1 MFNIGYCLELHR
13 SNLPVAGSAYDVCCN
28 MINRLMNLRFHI
40 VRFALLFGLAILFA
54 PHADSQSIYLTSSH
68 EIYPFLKRMEARGLL
83 PEFRDAAKPLSRR
96 VLAGHLKTLEGAA
109 DRMTELERDEY
120 EFLKGEFNYELSTL
134 AGDLEPSEIRWH
146 VISETFPGGI
156 LNLEPN
162 LLVGQTTIGKEYDR
176 VRGQGAKFYG
186 YMFDDIGYYFN
197 FVDYRE
203 VGTAINFGK
212 ANTPDPGVIPTKQL
226 DNQME
231 YNTTEVQLT
240 FHIGAFNFSLEKM
253 QNIWG
258 LERNGNLTFSNKAPS
273 YPQIK
278 LRVPITDWMDFIYL
292 HADLNS
298 DIIDSSRSYYTHSS
312 SIVNYFREV
321 DRLKYMAAHMVE
333 FTPVRGVDVS
343 LGESVVYSDRG
354 PLLIYLIP
362 IMFFKSAEHY
372 DLDKD
377 NVQWFDN
384 LDLNLIRNINL
395 YGSVF
400 IDDLSL
406 DGIFAG
412 REHPNYFGYTVGFQT
427 YDVLLRNLELDLEY
441 TRINPWVYTHKN
453 PATDFTN
460 NGYVMGNWMGQ
471 NADNLF
477 IDLSYRPVR
486 SLVLGGSMKIYRKG
500 GLNDISHQYTSPASP
515 FLYGPLHEERSVGL
529 YTRYQFVRDGF
540 LDARV
545 TTRKTSDE
553 ALNIHGESKLEF
565 SITARYGLW

>member
-1 MFNIGYCLELHR
+1 MSL
-13 SNLPVAGSAYDVCCN
+13 ADDVRDN
-28 MINRLMNLRFHI
+28 EINRPMNFRSHI
-40 VRFALLFGLAILFA
+40 VRFALFLGLVVLFV
-54 PHADSQSIYLTSSH
+54 PRADSQSIYLTPSH
-68 EIYPFLKRMEARGLL
+68 EVYPFLKRMEARGLL
-83 PEFRDAAKPLSRR
+83 PEYRDAAKPLSRR
-96 VLAGHLKTLEGAA
+96 VLAAHLKTLEAA
-109 DRMTELERDEY
+109 VERMSELERDEY

-162 LLVGQTTIGKEYDR
+162 LLFGQTNIGKDYDR
-176 VRGQGAKFYG
+176 VRGQGVKFYG
-186 YMFDDIGYYFN
+186 YIFDDIGYYFN
-197 FVDYRE
+197 FVDNRE
-203 VGTAINFGK
+203 IGTAINFK
-212 ANTPDPGVIPTKQL
+212 KLNTPEPGVIPTNYP
-226 DNQME
+226 DNLAPTLLE
-231 YNTTEVQLT
+231 YNTTEVQFT

-273 YPQIK
+273 YPQVK
-278 LRVPITDWMDFIYL
+278 LRVPVTDWMDFIYC

-298 DIIDSSRSYYTHSS
+298 NIIDSSRSYHTYSS
-312 SIVNYFREV
+312 SMKDFYREV
-321 DRLKYMAAHMVE
+321 DRLKYMAAHMLEV
-333 FTPVRGVDVS
+333 TPVRGVDFS

-372 DLDKD
+372 NLDKD
-377 NVQWFDN
+377 NIQWFGN
-384 LDLNLIRNINL
+384 LDLNLIRNVNV
-395 YGSVF
+395 YGSLF

-406 DGIFAG
+406 DKIWTGE
-412 REHPNYFGYTVGFQT
+412 EHPNYFGYTVGFQT
-427 YDVLLRNLELDLEY
+427 YDVPLRNVELNLEY

-471 NADNLF
+471 NADNLYL
-477 IDLSYRPVR
+477 DLSYKPTR
-486 SLVLGGSMKIYRKG
+486 SVILGGTMQIYRKG
-500 GLNDISHQYTSPASP
+500 GLKDISYQYVLPASP
-515 FLYGPLHEERSVGL
+515 FLYGPLHEERSFGL

-553 ALNIHGESKLEF
+553 ALNIHGDQKLEF

>member
-1 MFNIGYCLELHR
+1 MVMKRRLNI
-13 SNLPVAGSAYDVCCN
+13 A
-28 MINRLMNLRFHI
+28 RF
-40 VRFALLFGLAILFA
+40 VLFFALVILFA
-54 PHADSQSIYLTSSH
+54 THAVSQSIYLTTTH
-68 EIYPFLKRMEARGLL
+68 EVYPFLKRMEARGLL
-83 PEFRDAAKPLSRR
+83 PEYRDAAKPLSRR
-96 VLAGHLKTLEGAA
+96 VLATHLRTLEGAV

-120 EFLKGEFNYELSTL
+120 EFLKGELNYELSTL

-162 LLVGQTTIGKEYDR
+162 LLIGQTNIGKENDR
-176 VRGQGAKFYG
+176 IRGQGAKFYG
-186 YMFDDIGYYFN
+186 YVFDDIGYYFN

-212 ANTPDPGVIPTKQL
+212 VNTPDPGVLPTNNLQNL
-226 DNQME
+226 PRTLLE
-231 YNTTEVQLT
+231 YNTTEVQFT

-278 LRVPITDWMDFIYL
+278 LRVPVTDWMDFVYI

-298 DIIDSSRSYYTHSS
+298 NTIDSSRSYYVHSP
-312 SIVNYFREV
+312 VDTNFFREV
-321 DRLKYMAAHMVE
+321 DRPKYMAAHMVE
-333 FTPVRGVDVS
+333 FTPVHGVDIS
-343 LGESVVYSDRG
+343 LGESVVYSDKG

-372 DLDKD
+372 NLDKD
-377 NVQWFDN
+377 NIQWFGN
-384 LDLNLIRNINL
+384 LDLNLIRNVNV
-395 YGSVF
+395 YGSIF

-406 DGIFAG
+406 DKIFIAQ
-412 REHPNYFGYTVGFQT
+412 EHPNYFGYAFGFQT
-427 YDVLLRNLELDLEY
+427 YDVLLKNLEFNAEY
-441 TRINPWVYTHKN
+441 TRINPWVYTHMY
-453 PATDFTN
+453 PATTFTN
-460 NGYVMGNWMGQ
+460 NGYVMGHWMGQ
-471 NADNLF
+471 NSDNIYLN
-477 IDLSYRPVR
+477 LSYKPTR
-486 SLVLGGSMKIYRKG
+486 SLILGGTMQVYRKG
-500 GLNDISHQYTSPASP
+500 GEKDIYYQYTLPASP
-515 FLYGPLHEERSVGL
+515 FLYGPLHEERSFGL
-529 YTRYQFVRDGF
+529 YGRFQFIRDGF

-553 ALNIHGESKLEF
+553 VLDIHGDRKLEF